1 MRLVDLKKLYIN
13 LGKCKKWYWSR
24 KPGKFVNKRTGNEA
38 NMQGYKFPGTVREW
52 YECMHETII
61 DAANTEEMGNHF
73 NVVVSPD
80 VATICE
86 CSVLYRPL
94 FLYNK
99 KGDMLVDKNDVPLSA
114 ETLMGSFFNR
124 FDVYRDQDFPRNR
137 ILIFSDLLD
146 KFAELEVVDMDII

>member
-24 KPGKFVNKRTGNEA
+24 KPGKFVNKRTGNVVD
-38 NMQGYKFPGTVREW
+38 MQGCKWEGSAREW
-52 YECMHETII
+52 YECMGETII
-61 DAANTEEMGNHF
+61 DAANTEKMGNHF
-73 NVVVSPD
+73 NVIVSPD
-80 VATICE
+80 VATMCE
-86 CSVLYRPL
+86 CSVLYIPL
-94 FLYNK
+94 FLYDK
-99 KGDMLVDKNDVPLSA
+99 KGNMLVDKSNAPLSA
-114 ETLMGSFFNR
+114 ETLMGSYFNR